1 MADSKVKTATVHI
14 TDDTHR
20 NFVEGA
26 HNGVRFKVPVGKDV
40 QVNEG
45 AFTALKDSGVKMNVI
60 EPLPGEAVDEG
71 SSAASTLEGTAIR
84 LGGGA
89 DNNITPEGEPAELS
103 QRPDARTNE
112 QKEKLQLANVTDP
125 EQGATGG
132 SAGARGLPVDTSA
145 AKTAK
150 APAKT
155 AAKAPAKKAA
165 AKKAAGK

>member
-71 SSAASTLEGTAIR
+71 SSAASTLEGTATR
-84 LGGGA
+84 LLAPG
-89 DNNITPEGEPAELS
+89 EGDDGNAGREVAELS
-103 QRPDARTNE
+103 QRPDARTDE
-112 QKEKLQLANVTDP
+112 QKSELQLANVSDP
-125 EQGATGG
+125 KQGAKGD

-145 AKTAK
+145 AKEPAKAATATK
-150 APAKT
+150 APAKR
-155 AAKAPAKKAA
+155 APAKRKR
-165 AKKAAGK
+165 